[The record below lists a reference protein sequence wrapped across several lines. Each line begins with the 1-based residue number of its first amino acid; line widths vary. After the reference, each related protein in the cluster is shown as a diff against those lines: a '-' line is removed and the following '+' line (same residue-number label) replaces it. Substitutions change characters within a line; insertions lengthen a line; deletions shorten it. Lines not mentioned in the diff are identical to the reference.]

1 MNHNTAK
8 ACLTR
13 YLCIAASVAFFCLVA
28 CGDDS
33 GNSASDDL
41 PESVEQFSDIKNI
54 ECNADR
60 ECAQIYIEEH
70 DDYVQC
76 IDSKWE
82 TVIASKPNKACA
94 DVKSSSSKNKSSS
107 SKGKSSSSSK
117 NDLSNVVN
125 PSTVVKGTM
134 TDKRDG
140 KTYKTVSIGKQTW
153 MAENLNYDYEGTE
166 GMASSIF
173 CYRYSDS
180 TNSCAKYG
188 RLYTWAAAMD
198 SLALFSEA
206 GKDCGFRDKKSKE
219 KFCNL
224 KGQVVRGVCPS
235 GWHLPSEFEWQ
246 TLINAVGGKNSA
258 SVNLRTVTDWLD
270 DPQGVDS
277 YGFSVLPS
285 GSRKASRGTFSNVG
299 NDALFWSSLENDY
312 DVAYA
317 WTFQRSYVGDGRY
330 DKKTGASVRCLKD
343 YDVEDKSEYNASSNT
358 LTDLRDHQTY
368 KTVKIGNQIWMAQNL
383 NYYYNTR
390 NGESYCYR
398 NDADSCAK
406 YGRLYTW
413 AAALDS
419 VGVFGKSG
427 IGGTEGNEIARGV
440 CPNGWHV
447 PNDRDWLLLAA
458 YIGGTKTAGGKL
470 KSSSVWIDESRGTD
484 AFGFSALPAG
494 YYDAYVGDSKF
505 KQVGEYTAF
514 WSSRTSGSSYAYCW
528 KLSSSEELLVS
539 HFFWDYG
546 YSVRCIKDSD
556 YKLKIIKD
564 DSKYDAKNN
573 TLTDLRD
580 NQTYRTVKIGDQVWM
595 AQNLNYDYNVGVD
608 ESDCFNFHMDSC
620 ETYGRFYMWG
630 AAMDDAVK
638 FDDAGANCRYGSYA
652 CRSDGKT
659 VRGVCP
665 KGWHLPDT
673 LEWSKLFDYVG
684 GRDVAGTKL
693 KSTSGWI
700 DGGNGTDSF
709 GFSVIPAGSQD
720 QYVAHVL
727 WDNNEFGKHGYFWS
741 SWQNSEQYMNIYY
754 VIFSEKEDA
763 YLMFSPFDNREFNVR
778 CVMDDD

>member
-1 MNHNTAK
+1 MTINPMAK
-8 ACLTR
+8 LHYRLSGFAF
-13 YLCIAASVAFFCLVA
+13 IAALVFIA

-33 GNSASDDL
+33 GSDAHDDAL

-82 TVIASKPNKACA
+82 TVVASKPNKACSNA
-94 DVKSSSSKNKSSS
+94 KSSSSKNKSSS

-117 NDLSNVVN
+117 NDLSNAVN

-153 MAENLNYDYEGTE
+153 MAENLNYDYEGIE
-166 GMASSIF
+166 GLDSSIF
-173 CYRYSDS
+173 CYRYND
-180 TNSCAKYG
+180 TTDSCAKYG

-206 GKDCGFRDKKSKE
+206 GKGCGSKDKKSKE
-219 KFCNL
+219 SFCNPN
-224 KGQVVRGVCPS
+224 GQVVRGVCPI
-235 GWHLPSEFEWQ
+235 GWHLPSEFEWV
-246 TLINAVGGKNSA
+246 TLINAVGGRSSA

-270 DPQGVDS
+270 NPQGIDS

-285 GSRKASRGTFSNVG
+285 GSRKVDRETFSHFGVE
-299 NDALFWSSLENDY
+299 ALFWSSMENDY

-317 WTFQRSYVGDGRY
+317 WNFLRSSVSEGRY

-343 YDVEDKSEYNASSNT
+343 YDVEDKSEFNASSNT

-368 KTVKIGNQIWMAQNL
+368 KTVKIGDQIWMAQNL

-419 VGVFGKSG
+419 VGVFGKRG

-470 KSSSVWIDESRGTD
+470 KSSSVWVDESRGTD

-528 KLSSSEELLVS
+528 TLSSSEDLRVS
-539 HFFWDYG
+539 HYFWDYG

-564 DSKYDAKNN
+564 DSEYDAKKN

-595 AQNLNYDYNVGVD
+595 AQNLNYDYNVGRD
-608 ESDCFNFHMDSC
+608 ESDCFNFLMDSC

-630 AAMDDAVK
+630 AAMDAAAI

-652 CRSDGKT
+652 CISDGKI

-727 WDNNEFGKHGYFWS
+727 WDNNEFGKNGYFWS
-741 SWQNSEQYMNIYY
+741 SWQESARYIHY
-754 VIFSEKEDA
+754 VIFSEKENA
-763 YLMFSPFDNREFNVR
+763 YFMYTPFENREFNVR
-778 CVMDDD
+778 CVMDSD